1 MTAVKFENPDQVLD
15 EKLDRLQEP
24 PLYRVIIHN
33 DHYTT
38 MEFVVEILMD
48 VFHFEQTQAEQIM
61 LMVHRQGAGFCGEY
75 ERQIAESK
83 TAEVSRRAAEAGFPL
98 RCTMEK
104 I

>member
-1 MTAVKFENPDQVLD
+1 MAAVEFENFAEVLN
-15 EKLDRLQEP
+15 EKYEHLQEP

-38 MEFVVEILMD
+38 MEFVVEILED
-48 VFHFEQTQAEQIM
+48 VFHFNQVQAEQTM
-61 LMVHRQGAGFCGEY
+61 MMVHRQGAGFCGEY

-83 TAEVSRRAAEAGFPL
+83 VAEVSRRAAAAGFPL

-104 I
+104 A

>member
-1 MTAVKFENPDQVLD
+1 MAAVKFENFDEVLD
-15 EKLDRLQEP
+15 EKHERLMEP

-38 MEFVVEILMD
+38 MEFVVEILTD
-48 VFHFEQTQAEQIM
+48 VFHFDQPRAEEIM
-61 LMVHRQGAGFCGEY
+61 LMVHRQGAGLCGEY

-83 TAEVSRRAAEAGFPL
+83 VAEVSRRAAAAGFPL

-104 I
+104 V

>member
-1 MTAVKFENPDQVLD
+1 MAAVEFENLDQVLD
-15 EKLDRLQEP
+15 ERDERLQEP

-38 MEFVVEILMD
+38 MEFVVEILME
-48 VFHFEQTQAEQIM
+48 VFHFDKTQAEQIM
-61 LMVHRQGAGFCGEY
+61 LMVHRRGAGFCGEY

-83 TAEVSRRAAEAGFPL
+83 VAEVSRRAADAGFPL

>member
-1 MTAVKFENPDQVLD
+1 MSAIEFENFDEVLD
-15 EKLDRLQEP
+15 EKDERLQEP

-38 MEFVVEILMD
+38 MEFVVEILEE
-48 VFHFEQTQAEQIM
+48 VFHFNRVQAEQIM
-61 LMVHRQGAGFCGEY
+61 MMVHRQGAGFCGEY

-83 TAEVSRRAAEAGFPL
+83 VAEVSRRAATAGYPL

-104 I
+104 A

>member
-1 MTAVKFENPDQVLD
+1 
-15 EKLDRLQEP
+15 
-24 PLYRVIIHN
+24 
-33 DHYTT
+33 
-38 MEFVVEILMD
+38 MEFVVEILLD
-48 VFHFEQTQAEQIM
+48 VFHFNQAQGEQVM

-83 TAEVSRRAAEAGFPL
+83 VAEVSRRAAAADFPL

>member
-1 MTAVKFENPDQVLD
+1 MTAFAPDPASEVLD
-15 EKLDRLQEP
+15 EEQVEITEP
-24 PLYRVIIHN
+24 PLYRVFIHN

-38 MEFVVEILMD
+38 MEFVVEILQE
-48 VFHFEQTQAEQIM
+48 VFHFEMIQAERIM
-61 LMVHRQGAGFCGEY
+61 MMVHRTGIGCCGEY

-83 TAEVSRRAAEAGFPL
+83 VAEVDRRATEAGFPL

>member
-1 MTAVKFENPDQVLD
+1 VTAVEFENLDEVLD
-15 EKLDRLQEP
+15 EKYERLQEP

-38 MEFVVEILMD
+38 MEFVVEILED
-48 VFHFEQTQAEQIM
+48 VFHFDQVQAEQIM
-61 LMVHRQGAGFCGEY
+61 MMVHRQGAGFCGEY

-83 TAEVSRRAAEAGFPL
+83 VAEVSRRAAAAGFPL

-104 I
+104 V

>member
-1 MTAVKFENPDQVLD
+1 MPAVEFENFDEVLN
-15 EKLDRLQEP
+15 EKHERLQEP

-38 MEFVVEILMD
+38 MEFVVEVLVD
-48 VFHFEQTQAEQIM
+48 VFHFDQVQAEQIM
-61 LMVHRQGAGFCGEY
+61 MMVHRKGAGFCGEY

-83 TAEVSRRAAEAGFPL
+83 VAEVSRRAAAAGFPL